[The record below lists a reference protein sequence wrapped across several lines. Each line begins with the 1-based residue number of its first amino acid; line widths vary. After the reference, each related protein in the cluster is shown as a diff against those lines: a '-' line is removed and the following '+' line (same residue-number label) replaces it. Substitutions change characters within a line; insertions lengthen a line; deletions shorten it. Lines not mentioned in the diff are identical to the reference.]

1 MRPLE
6 TKHTASPPTDFR
18 SLGLSP
24 DLLRI
29 LDDLGYTAPTPIQ
42 AQAIPPL
49 LAGKDLTGQSKT
61 GSGKTA
67 AFAAPLLECIRPEER
82 ALQVL
87 VLCPTRDLCTQV
99 AGEFRRLGCY
109 RPNLQV
115 LVVSGGRPLAPQSR
129 ALERGVHIVVATP
142 GRLLDHLRRGSL
154 ALEAVRT
161 VVLDEADRMLDM
173 GFHDDIAEIHA
184 QTPATRQT
192 ALFSATFPDG
202 VQELSGRFQREP
214 HHISIEDTP
223 APIEQWRHE
232 VNDAQRLKALLDVLG
247 SESPDSAMVFC
258 NTRQSVDA
266 LAKELKRTGLAAD
279 SLHGGMEQPERDMA
293 LARFRNGSIRVL
305 VTTDVAARGLDVTGL
320 AAVINYELPPQPE
333 VYVHRIGRS
342 GRAGEQGLAVS
353 LHTPEEMFRVA
364 AIEAFTGTTIP
375 LRQPQPP
382 GKEAP
387 SPLTPRLQTLC
398 IGGGRKDKIRPGD
411 ILGALTGDAGL
422 SADQVGRIEIADRLS
437 YVALDADIA
446 ARTLTRLRAGRIKG
460 RRFRVELIR

>member
-1 MRPLE
+1 MN
-6 TKHTASPPTDFR
+6 TPTDFG

-24 DLLRI
+24 DLLRV
-29 LDDLGYTAPTPIQ
+29 LEDLGYTAATPIQ
-42 AQAIPPL
+42 TLAIPPL
-49 LAGKDLTGQSKT
+49 LSGEDLTGQSKT

-67 AFAAPLLECIRPEER
+67 AFAIPLLERIQLEQR
-82 ALQVL
+82 ALQAL

-99 AGEFRRLGCY
+99 AGEVRRLGRY

-115 LVVSGGRPLAPQSR
+115 IVISGGKPLAPQTR
-129 ALERGVHIVVATP
+129 ALERGVHVVVATP
-142 GRLLDHLRRGSL
+142 GRLLDHLRRGNLSL
-154 ALEAVRT
+154 DAIRT

-173 GFHDDIAEIHA
+173 GFHDDIDEILA
-184 QTPATRQT
+184 QTPGTRQT

-202 VQELSGRFQREP
+202 VLDLSGRFQRDP
-214 HHISIEDTP
+214 RHISVSDKP

-232 VNDAQRLKALLDVLG
+232 IGERQRLEALQNVLR
-247 SESPDSAMVFC
+247 SEAPDSAMVFC

-266 LAKELKRTGLAAD
+266 LASELKRAGLAAD
-279 SLHGGMEQPERDMA
+279 RLHGGMEQLERDMA
-293 LARFRNGSIRVL
+293 LARFRNGSTRLL
-305 VTTDVAARGLDVTGL
+305 VTTDVAARGLDVSGL
-320 AAVINYELPPQPE
+320 AAVVNYELPPQPE

-353 LHTPEEMFRVA
+353 LHTPEEAFRIA

-375 LRQPQPP
+375 LRQLQPS
-382 GKEAP
+382 GTEMP

-422 SADQVGRIEIADRLS
+422 SANQVGRIEIADRLS

-446 ARTLTRLRAGRIKG
+446 ARTLVRLRAGRIKG